1 MKPTALRSYHVRTN
15 IASSMK
21 LGIWETSRVHV
32 MMMIQ
37 VPRRGWHYSSGREL
51 PGTTWLELVNNTTP

>member
-37 VPRRGWHYSSGREL
+37 GAETRLALAVESFQGPHGLSL
-51 PGTTWLELVNNTTP
+51 